1 MHPCSIS
8 PYEPLGRLFAH
19 ASKLHRD
26 LFRKLAH
33 ENGLEHGQPFVLAI
47 IIANEGISQRKL
59 SEKLFITPASTTALL
74 RKLEKAGLIER
85 IPDPN
90 DQRAFCIYATEKGR
104 MIDQK
109 MKKGLQDLE
118 RACFYNFSEEELQEF
133 RRLLLKLH
141 ENLYNL
147 NQGDWRSNI
156 W

>member
-1 MHPCSIS
+1 MHPYHIT
-8 PYEPLGRLFAH
+8 PDEPLGRLFADT
-19 ASKLHRD
+19 AKLHRD

-33 ENGLEHGQPFVLAI
+33 QNGLEHGQPFVLAI
-47 IIANEGISQRKL
+47 IIANEGISQRQL

-74 RKLEKAGLIER
+74 QKLEKAGLIER

-104 MIDQK
+104 MVDQR
-109 MKKGLQDLE
+109 MKEGLQELE
-118 RACFYNFSEEELQEF
+118 KACFYNFSQQELEEF

-141 ENLYNL
+141 QNLYNL
-147 NQGDWRSNI
+147 NQGEWRSKI